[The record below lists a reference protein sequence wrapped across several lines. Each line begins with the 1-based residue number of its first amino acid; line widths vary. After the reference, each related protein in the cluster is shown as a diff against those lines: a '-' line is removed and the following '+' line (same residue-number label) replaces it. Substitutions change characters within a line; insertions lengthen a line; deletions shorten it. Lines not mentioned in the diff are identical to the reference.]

1 MASTTNATTV
11 LYGTA
16 WSDDTLLAIERAKNL
31 EYEERTGIRRHFEHD
46 WRTLAAINPKY
57 KKFVESE
64 IARLGEEHITI
75 RTQYRLLPISG
86 AGFLLSDLQR
96 YLLRGT
102 HHWEAEPDEDEDGAY
117 IAGMDVGGEDRPK
130 PGDESKPTGK
140 RDSTVI
146 TIGRVR
152 YNELDL
158 PRIEVVHQVW
168 WTGMRYLDQ
177 YAAAVA
183 LVQQWNIRRLVI
195 DRTGLGEGLAALLTQ
210 RFGEERVVAFRFTR
224 PSKSHL
230 TYQLLSMINSG
241 RLKMYQGDEAPPLIY
256 EEAWKQ
262 LRLARYRIPA
272 PETMDMY
279 VDPGEGHDDF
289 LMSIALLTEALAS
302 FTAPPESGYVRPRA
316 MYEGESRY

>member
-1 MASTTNATTV
+1 
-11 LYGTA
+11 
-16 WSDDTLLAIERAKNL
+16 
-31 EYEERTGIRRHFEHD
+31 
-46 WRTLAAINPKY
+46 
-57 KKFVESE
+57 
-64 IARLGEEHITI
+64 
-75 RTQYRLLPISG
+75 
-86 AGFLLSDLQR
+86 LLSDLQR

-102 HHWEAEPDEDEDGAY
+102 HHWEAEPDEEDGAY

-168 WTGMRYLDQ
+168 WTGMRYMDQ

-183 LVQQWNIRRLVI
+183 LMQQWNIRRLVI

-210 RFGEERVVAFRFTR
+210 CFGEERVVAFRFTR
-224 PSKSHL
+224 PTKSHL
-230 TYQLLSMINSG
+230 TYQMLSMINSG
-241 RLKMYQGDEAPPLIY
+241 RLKMYQADEAPPLIY

-272 PETMDMY
+272 QEMMDRY
-279 VDPGEGHDDF
+279 VDAGEGHDDF

-302 FTAPPESGYVRPRA
+302 FTAPPESGYVRPRK